1 MFYHTTAVAVDVMRP
16 DNDPLRTKAGVDK
29 MEETEIPIGE
39 PHDSTEPSYIMWRC
53 QDCGEMGELEEDLPD
68 ECPNCSAP
76 KEDLYYWEED

>member
-1 MFYHTTAVAVDVMRP
+1 MTP
-16 DNDPLRTKAGVDK
+16 DNDQLRTRSGVDK

-39 PHDSTEPSYIMWRC
+39 PHDSSEASYSMWRC
-53 QDCGEMGELEEDLPD
+53 GDCGEMGQLEDGLPE